1 MKLYPLPS
9 GPATPEQQGALEAVQ
24 RLQKAGFIAFFA
36 GGCVR
41 DLVMGRTPKDYDL
54 ATNAI
59 PDKVLDLFPESVAVG
74 KSFGVIRVQVANHW
88 YEVATFRKDAAYSDG
103 RHPESVTF
111 SDPETDA
118 ERRDFTI
125 NALFYDPVRQELLDY
140 VQGMED
146 IAQHRVRTVGDPEAR
161 FREDRL
167 RLLRAVRFAAT
178 LEFTLDPATAA
189 AIRAAAPGIV
199 MISAERIREELTR
212 ILTEARH
219 VGEALI
225 MLSDLA
231 LLEAILPEVAVM
243 HGTEQP
249 PEFHPEG
256 DVFKHTVLMLNALHT
271 TDPQLA
277 WAVLLHDVGKPPTAQ
292 LKEGR
297 WRFERHAG
305 VGAEVARRILERL
318 RFSSDDAAAIGHMVG
333 NHMRFVD
340 VKEMR
345 RSTLRQLVGAP
356 TFVQELELHRLDCLA
371 SHGDLENYGYLVAFL
386 DQMRSEPVL
395 PDPWV
400 SGRDVMA
407 LGIPEGRDVGVWRK
421 KAYEA
426 QLEGVAP
433 DRDHLL
439 TWLRNEVAASDKAV
453 QDSSRKP
460 T

>member
-1 MKLYPLPS
+1 
-9 GPATPEQQGALEAVQ
+9 
-24 RLQKAGFIAFFA
+24 
-36 GGCVR
+36 
-41 DLVMGRTPKDYDL
+41 
-54 ATNAI
+54 
-59 PDKVLDLFPESVAVG
+59 
-74 KSFGVIRVQVANHW
+74 
-88 YEVATFRKDAAYSDG
+88 
-103 RHPESVTF
+103 
-111 SDPETDA
+111 
-118 ERRDFTI
+118 
-125 NALFYDPVRQELLDY
+125 
-140 VQGMED
+140 
-146 IAQHRVRTVGDPEAR
+146 
-161 FREDRL
+161 
-167 RLLRAVRFAAT
+167 
-178 LEFTLDPATAA
+178 
-189 AIRAAAPGIV
+189 
-199 MISAERIREELTR
+199 
-212 ILTEARH
+212 
-219 VGEALI
+219 
-225 MLSDLA
+225 
-231 LLEAILPEVAVM
+231 
-243 HGTEQP
+243 
-249 PEFHPEG
+249 
-256 DVFKHTVLMLNALHT
+256 
-271 TDPQLA
+271 
-277 WAVLLHDVGKPPTAQ
+277 
-292 LKEGR
+292 
-297 WRFERHAG
+297 
-305 VGAEVARRILERL
+305 
-318 RFSSDDAAAIGHMVG
+318 MVG